1 LEFEILEKKQ
11 EKLINLLMKSMKDSK
26 SMLKYENLL
35 IKEIEIETVGES
47 RLKSGFSLLDID
59 PMDLA
64 QQIALMSFNSFKTL
78 KMTEVFN
85 WGVKYPKFQ
94 IIEQFNKMVNWV
106 VQTIL
111 SKEKLK
117 ERVKILDYFLTVLS
131 NLFEIGDF
139 NMCMAMSSS
148 LMNSSIHRLK
158 HTWEMADSQLM
169 KKYEFIENQFSH
181 ASGYIKYRNLVNE
194 RLPPLIP
201 YLSVYLTNLIFIED
215 GNPSFI
221 GKTNCLNWKK
231 FNKKCDILH
240 QIDSYQCVGFSFK
253 TLPEIQQF
261 QEVDLQSDEKEL
273 FGKSLLLEPRNS
285 NKNEIQ

>member
-1 LEFEILEKKQ
+1 
-11 EKLINLLMKSMKDSK
+11 MKSMNDSK

-64 QQIALMSFNSFKTL
+64 QQIALISFKSFKTL
-78 KMTEVFN
+78 KMTEIFN
-85 WGVKYPKFQ
+85 WGAKYPKLQ

-117 ERVKILDYFLTVLS
+117 ERVKMLDYFLTVLS

-139 NMCMAMSSS
+139 NMCMAISSS

-158 HTWEMADSQLM
+158 HTWEMANSQLK
-169 KKYEFIENQFSH
+169 KKYDIITDQMSSNS
-181 ASGYIKYRNLVNE
+181 AYMKLRTLVNE
-194 RLPPLIP
+194 RSPSCVP
-201 YLSVYLTNLIFIED
+201 YLGVYLTDLVFIED
-215 GNPSFI
+215 GNPSYN
-221 GKTNCLNWKK
+221 GNTNCLHWRK
-231 FNKKCDILH
+231 FNMKHDVVQRLHSLQNIGFKFKQVSDIQKYL
-240 QIDSYQCVGFSFK
+240 QGIFDSIVSF
-253 TLPEIQQF
+253 
-261 QEVDLQSDEKEL
+261 DDKEAFNL
-273 FGKSLLLEPRNS
+273 SLKLEPRGS
-285 NKNEIQ
+285 KKNEIQ